1 MTENLFLSANCQKC
15 GVCEMEAAVIFMVMR
30 QDARTAKD
38 YVCMSCFEAVQE
50 YWGDAGLVEAVSL
63 QEWKEVVDNTRLWDE
78 GSWEG
83 TEGT

>member
-1 MTENLFLSANCQKC
+1 MLENLFMQASWQKC
-15 GVCEMEAAVIFMVMR
+15 TVCEAEAAAIFMVMR

-38 YVCMSCFEAVQE
+38 YVCMNCFEAVQE

-63 QEWKEVVDNTRLWDE
+63 QEWKEVVDNTRLGDE